1 MQNTESKPG
10 KNQFKCF
17 HCRLIFA
24 NKDGDWFHWN
34 DMQVH
39 LCRSC
44 DKLTEKK
51 PERSKS
57 SR

>member
-1 MQNTESKPG
+1 MKTFQLKTA

-17 HCRLIFA
+17 CCRLVFSQR
-24 NKDGDWFHWN
+24 DGDWFDW
-34 DMQVH
+34 DQMQVH

-51 PERSKS
+51 PQRLHK
-57 SR
+57 